1 MITPLPAASPS
12 ALSTVGKDAC
22 ASCASASSRLR
33 SSAYP
38 AVGTPASAISSL
50 AKAFDP
56 SSSAAALVGPKAA
69 MPASSKASTAPAT
82 RPASGPITARSMPLL
97 FAAAT
102 IAAASSAAT
111 SRRHSASAAI
121 PAFPGA
127 QSTSATCGERR
138 SAFTIA
144 CSRPP
149 PPTTRTFKSAGLQR
163 GGQILGGQRRQG
175 LARHR
180 PTRAELDGDLGHR
193 LLVRSLDHG
202 DEVVLPQRRVLG
214 DHFDPHLFD
223 LPVDLGDPAR
233 MVLQRPHTLRG
244 QVREHQKRRH
254 FRSSKVLMAV
264 SSKLPAPPRF
274 GGAPVQGIGAP
285 PPELTSPP
293 LRCGENL
300 QRAFGAQKPDCIS
313 PNIPP

>member
-56 SSSAAALVGPKAA
+56 SISAAALVGPKAA
-69 MPASSKASTAPAT
+69 IPASSKASTAPAT
-82 RPASGPITARSMPLL
+82 SPASGPITASSTPLL

-111 SRRHSASAAI
+111 SGRDSASAAI
-121 PAFPGA
+121 PALPGA
-127 QSTSATCGERR
+127 QSTSSTCDERR

-149 PPTTRTFKSAGLQR
+149 PPTTRTFNSSGLER
-163 GGQILGGQRRQG
+163 GGQVLGRQRRQG

-180 PTRAELDGDLGHR
+180 PARAELDRDLGHR
-193 LLVRSLDHG
+193 LLVWRLDHG

-214 DHFDPHLFD
+214 DHLDPHLFN

-244 QVREHQKRRH
+244 QVSQHQKRRH
-254 FRSSKVLMAV
+254 LRILQVSTAGRTKV
-264 SSKLPAPPRF
+264 S
-274 GGAPVQGIGAP
+274 
-285 PPELTSPP
+285 
-293 LRCGENL
+293 
-300 QRAFGAQKPDCIS
+300 AQA
-313 PNIPP
+313 